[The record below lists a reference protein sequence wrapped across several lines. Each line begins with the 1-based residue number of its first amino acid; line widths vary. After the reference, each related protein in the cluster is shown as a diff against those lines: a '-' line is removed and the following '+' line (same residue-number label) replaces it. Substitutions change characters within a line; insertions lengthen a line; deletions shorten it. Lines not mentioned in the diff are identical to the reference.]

1 MFKFFNCFILTII
14 ILALTGCTKTTVKVT
29 PSIEKQSFNE
39 QIIYAKFDSNKTY
52 MKKYLPNN
60 IIVKDDAP
68 INVEYYFVN
77 NVAQASAEMDFAHQL
92 FNPFAIFGASIGD
105 KTLQLGASL
114 RFFNENGQLVITTL
128 CNSNQ
133 DRNVFSQGN
142 LTKLRKLCI
151 PEIQKNLQQQINI
164 KFEKGEFNVFK

>member
-1 MFKFFNCFILTII
+1 MFKVIKYSIFAGVFLV
-14 ILALTGCTKTTVKVT
+14 LTGCTKATVKVT
-29 PSIEKQSFNE
+29 PSIEKKSFNE

-52 MKKYLPNN
+52 MKKYLPSN
-60 IIVKDDAP
+60 IIIKDDAP
-68 INVEYYFVN
+68 ISVEYYFVN

-114 RFFNENGQLVITTL
+114 RFFNENKQLVIAAL